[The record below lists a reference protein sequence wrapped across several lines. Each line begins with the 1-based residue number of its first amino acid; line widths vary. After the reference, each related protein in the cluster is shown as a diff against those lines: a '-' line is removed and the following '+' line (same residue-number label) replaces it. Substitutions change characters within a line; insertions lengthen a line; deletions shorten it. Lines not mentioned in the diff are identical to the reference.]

1 MSHLFVPLFLVTAL
15 ATQTP
20 TSTPTPTEPVKP
32 PLTITSDAPTSTP
45 EPAATPSGQLIKGL
59 VRARGSRVGIKD
71 AGIIVLPKR
80 EVSVN
85 TNAKGEFE
93 VNVTTEDSS
102 LLIRAPGFEDLE
114 IRLSNGKIPDEP
126 ILLEPS
132 ADVLATGIIRARRKT
147 EISQQSLG
155 REEFSRLPGVGAD
168 PVRAL
173 QTLPSVI
180 SAGGANIVVRG
191 GAPGDNKFYLDKF
204 EVPFVFHFGGLGTV
218 VPERMLEG
226 VDLYAGGFS
235 SVYGDAIGGI
245 IQMRPE
251 TSTPEQMSGRYELG
265 LIQTSGYLEGKWGE
279 ADDAIGY
286 RVGLRRT
293 YLEVLE
299 PALKKI
305 QGDSADF
312 TVWPQATDY
321 QFVLNGKHKN
331 GTWQAFL
338 FGAADR
344 AAAKISNRN
353 SDSED
358 GTAQFSLYNYFQIS
372 GVRYNMNLGNGWG
385 LQIVPQQ
392 TYVLIDQ
399 RFFANVVKITS
410 HEFSI
415 TTTVDKRIS
424 NELGFSFGIRPDFAR
439 AVTKVDAIQIP
450 VGDTTFFD
458 LDTAPRSTENLTRNI
473 VSGTAFADVVYK
485 PTADWTLNPGV
496 TILKGGG
503 KNQAALDP
511 RFSARFRLNDAQALK
526 AATGLYSQLPEPQFD
541 SKDYGNPD
549 LKPEKAVHYVAGIE
563 SKLWDDWESDVQIY
577 YKDMFDLVG
586 PAVVNPEKKYEN
598 SIRGRSKGVEFLLK
612 KARKGRWNGWVSYGI
627 SKSERRDAEKETWAV
642 SGFDRTHNLNVLAAY
657 RLTGQWE
664 IGSRFQFV
672 SGAPYTPVLSGE
684 FNQNTGRYRR
694 AEVGATNSKRVPDF
708 YQLDIRADYDS
719 LYETWKINYYLE
731 IQNITNRKNVQ
742 GVRYSEDFKE
752 NTYAYGIPILPIIGV
767 IASF

>member
-1 MSHLFVPLFLVTAL
+1 MSQLFAPLFLVTAL

-20 TSTPTPTEPVKP
+20 TPTPTPTSTPSTP
-32 PLTITSDAPTSTP
+32 APTPTATVAAA
-45 EPAATPSGQLIKGL
+45 PAGILVKGL

-71 AGIIVLPKR
+71 AGVIVLPKR

-93 VNVTTEDSS
+93 VTVASDDTS
-102 LLIRAPGFEDLE
+102 LLIRSAGYEDLE
-114 IRLSNGKIPDEP
+114 IRLADGKIPNEP

-191 GAPGDNKFYLDKF
+191 GAPGDNKFFLDKF

-279 ADDAIGY
+279 GDDAVGY
-286 RVGLRRT
+286 RVGMRRT

-299 PALKKI
+299 PLLKKL

-321 QFVLNGKHKN
+321 QFVVNGKHKN

-344 AAAKISNRN
+344 AAAKISNQN

-372 GVRYNMNLGNGWG
+372 GLRYNMNLGNGWG

-392 TYVLIDQ
+392 TYLLIDQ
-399 RFFANVVKITS
+399 RFFANVVKVTS
-410 HEFSI
+410 HQFSLTTTLDKRMSSDLNFSVGVRPEFSH
-415 TTTVDKRIS
+415 
-424 NELGFSFGIRPDFAR
+424 N
-439 AVTKVDAIQIP
+439 VTKVDSIQFP

-458 LDTAPRSTENLTRNI
+458 LDTAPRSTENLKRNI

-485 PTADWTLNPGV
+485 PASDWTLNPGV

-503 KNQAALDP
+503 KNQLALDP
-511 RFSARFRLNDAQALK
+511 RFAARFQLAEKHALK

-549 LKPEKAVHYVAGIE
+549 LKPEKAIHYVAGVE
-563 SKLWDDWESDVQIY
+563 SKLWEDWESDVQVY

-598 SIRGRSKGVEFLLK
+598 SIRGRSKGIEFLLK
-612 KARKGRWNGWVSYGI
+612 KARKGRWNGWLSYGI
-627 SKSERRDAEKETWAV
+627 SKSERRDAEKETWAL
-642 SGFDRTHNLNVLAAY
+642 SGFDRTHNLNLLAAY
-657 RLTGQWE
+657 RITGQWE
-664 IGSRFQFV
+664 VGSRFQFV

-694 AEVGATNSKRVPDF
+694 AEVGGTNSKRVPNF
-708 YQLDIRADYDS
+708 YQLDVRADYDS

-752 NTYAYGIPILPIIGV
+752 NTYAYGTPILPIIGV